1 MKHFTIF
8 FLFLTANLIAFGQV
22 SNFTVNGVA
31 SNNLDICSGQ
41 VLEFVSTSTGVL
53 PNSNYT
59 WNFGTGANP
68 ASANGPGPHS
78 VSYSGGANFSA
89 NASLTVVNP
98 GGGIGSVS
106 TTVINVTIVNPTPA
120 LTMTSAGA
128 GFSVSNQNGTT
139 LFKFCGATGPTT
151 FAFNSTYGAGT
162 TQTFTWG
169 DGTSSTQAN
178 MVGNSI
184 THDYPVGQF
193 TLTHT
198 LNFGTCVFTE
208 TYAVFNGQ
216 SPSIALQGAGSSAC
230 LPSPYSIN
238 ILANDVPINYQV
250 SFSDGSPFQ
259 TFSTAND
266 TTVSHVFGT
275 SSCGID
281 YIPSPLL
288 PPIQNSFSVTVIASN
303 ECSANGIPTVA
314 SFGPVLISTP
324 PEPQFT
330 FTPSSPVCE
339 NEPVTFTNQSTP
351 GENVTTTS
359 CDTTYGFYWDP
370 VQNTGFTLDNGN
382 FGSNNGFI
390 GASLDHLLWTSG
402 TDELEITFTDPGTYQ
417 IWLYTANNCG
427 IDSVMQEIVI
437 NPEATVIINPPSQTI
452 CSSELTD
459 LITMTST
466 VAGYTI
472 NWEVSSQTPNVT
484 GITTT
489 SGSGVSPLTVNPF
502 TASNTS
508 TTSGNF
514 VISATVGCSNV
525 PPTTAT
531 ITVDP
536 EGIITPDPSEL
547 LICSG
552 ETTDIDLTS
561 NLSGATFS
569 WTTSGPPTIT
579 GESNGTGNNIAQTL
593 TNNGNSMDTLVYTVS
608 IGNLTCPGP
617 DVDIEVVVQP
627 ALNFNDTSND
637 TIVCPQGLI
646 TPLTYTTAPPGAT
659 ISWTNSNNNIGIAGS
674 GNGNIAP
681 WTAPNNNTGSD
692 ITGTITITA
701 QLNDCPEITDV
712 FTVTISPTP
721 EFTFTLNPET
731 GLDCFG
737 NPVTIQGSVVP
748 AGSTVSWTGP
758 SIISGGNTPSPVV
771 GDPGDYEITMTSANG
786 CSSTETVN
794 MEPPTDI
801 SITNSTVLDV
811 PCFNGSNGG
820 ISVQT
825 DNSNNVDYAW
835 TPSLPNEGTVTGLT
849 AGTYSLTV
857 TNDDGCEDNATFIV
871 NEGPIIAITETDS
884 VGSECNES
892 NGSLSVIAT
901 GGAGGFSY
909 SWDSGSNSATQNNID
924 AGIYEVTVTDDAGCS
939 LSAILDLGCNPL
951 IPIVVPQFI
960 SPNLDGKNEVWQIQ
974 NIEQY
979 PEIQVT
985 VYNRWGNVVY
995 EAQPYNNDWNGHYK
1009 GTNAEPLPAATY
1021 FWVVDTNKKSQDPY
1035 TGYLEIQP

>member
-1 MKHFTIF
+1 MKQFT
-8 FLFLTANLIAFGQV
+8 LLLSLISIHLISNGQV
-22 SNFTVNGVA
+22 SSFTVNNVA
-31 SNNLDICSGQ
+31 SNNINVCSGQ
-41 VLEFVSTSTGVL
+41 VLEFNSTSTGVL

-59 WNFGTGANP
+59 WNFGTGATP
-68 ASANGPGPHS
+68 ASATGPGPHF

-106 TTVINVTIVNPTPA
+106 TSVINVTIVNPQPA
-120 LTMTSAGA
+120 LSLLSSGI
-128 GFSVSNQNGTT
+128 GFSTTNQNGIT
-139 LFKFCGATGPTT
+139 LYKFCGATGPTL
-151 FAFNSTYGAGT
+151 FEFNSNYGSAT
-162 TQTFTWG
+162 TQTFSWG
-169 DGTSSTQAN
+169 DGTTSTQAN
-178 MVGNSI
+178 MVGNTIS
-184 THDYPVGQF
+184 HNYPVGQF

-198 LNFGTCVFTE
+198 LNFGTCVFE
-208 TYAVFNGQ
+208 QTYAVFNGQ

-250 SFSDGSPFQ
+250 SFSDGSPLQ
-259 TFSTAND
+259 TFSTVND
-266 TTVSHVFGT
+266 TTVSHIYSS
-275 SSCGID
+275 SSCGVD
-281 YIPSPLL
+281 YVPSPFL

-324 PEPQFT
+324 PEPQFS

-339 NEPVTFTNQSTP
+339 NEPVTFTNQSNP

-370 VQNTGFTLDNGN
+370 VQNSGFTVDNGS

-390 GASLDHLLWTSG
+390 GATLDHLQWTNG
-402 TDELEITFTDPGTYQ
+402 TDELEMTFTVPGTYD

-427 IDSVMQEIVI
+427 IDSVMNQIVI
-437 NPEATVIINPPSQTI
+437 NPTATVIINPPSQTI
-452 CSSELTD
+452 CSSELTNA
-459 LITMTST
+459 ITMTST
-466 VAGYTI
+466 IPGYTI
-472 NWEVSSQTPNVT
+472 NWEVSSQTSNVT

-514 VISATVGCSNV
+514 VISATVGCTDV

-536 EGIITPDPSEL
+536 EGIITPDPTEL

-579 GESNGTGNNIAQTL
+579 GESNGLGATIAQTL
-593 TNNGNSMDTLVYTVS
+593 TNNGNSLDTMVYTVS

-617 DVDIEVVVQP
+617 DVEIEVVVQP
-627 ALNFNDTSND
+627 AINFNDTSND

-646 TPLTYTTAPPGAT
+646 TPLTYSTTPAGST
-659 ISWTNSNNNIGIAGS
+659 ITWTNSNNNIGIASS
-674 GNGNIAP
+674 GTGNLAP
-681 WTAPNNNTGSD
+681 WTAPQNNSGSNV
-692 ITGTITITA
+692 TGTITVSA
-701 QLNDCPEITDV
+701 QLNDCPAIEDV
-712 FTVTISPTP
+712 FTVTISPSP
-721 EFTFTLNPET
+721 EFTFTLNPSS
-731 GLDCFG
+731 GLNCFG
-737 NPVTIQGSVVP
+737 DPATIQGVVTP
-748 AGSTVSWTGP
+748 SGTGVSWTGP
-758 SIISGGNTPSPVV
+758 NIISGGNTPSPVV
-771 GDPGDYEITMTSANG
+771 GDAGTYEITMTNVDG
-786 CSSTETVN
+786 CVSTETVE

-801 SITNSTVLDV
+801 SIVSSTILDV

-825 DNSNNVDYAW
+825 DNSANVDFDW
-835 TPSLPNEGTVTGLT
+835 TPSLPNQGTVTGLS

-857 TNDDGCEDNATFIV
+857 TNDDGCSDNGTFIV
-871 NEGPIIAITETDS
+871 NEGPIITITEIDS
-884 VGSECNES
+884 VGSECNEA

-909 SWDSGSNSATQNNID
+909 SWDAGSNSATQNNID
-924 AGIYEVTVTDDAGCS
+924 AGIYEVTATDDAGCS
-939 LSAILDLGCNPL
+939 LSATLDLGCDPL

-960 SPNLDGKNEVWQIQ
+960 SPNLDGKNEVWIIQ
-974 NIEQY
+974 NIDQY
-979 PEIQVT
+979 PDIKVT
-985 VYNRWGNVVY
+985 VYNRWGNLVY

-1021 FWVVDTNKKSQDPY
+1021 FWVIDTNKKSQDPV